1 MTEATRP
8 GAEQTGIDTGVLP
21 SDIPEM
27 AILEELAAMA
37 ARDLGIPE
45 NVLSG
50 EVVPELPSAVI
61 NKMPVSGQ
69 TPPKPAA

>member
-8 GAEQTGIDTGVLP
+8 SAEQTGIDTGVLP
-21 SDIPEM
+21 NEIPEM
-27 AILEELAAMA
+27 AILEELAIMA
-37 ARDLGIPE
+37 ARDLGVPE

-50 EVVPELPSAVI
+50 EVVPELPSTVV

>member
-8 GAEQTGIDTGVLP
+8 TIYQQGIDLDGVP
-21 SDIPEM
+21 TE
-27 AILEELAAMA
+27 ILEIQAMDELAVMIG
-37 ARDLGIPE
+37 RDLGIPE

-50 EVVPELPSAVI
+50 EVVPELPSAQI